1 MKGKKK
7 ESEKGREGRRG
18 GRGEGRKENE
28 FSKFLNGDF
37 LSFLEHAFKCNLTV
51 LRKMGLVSWLSG
63 KKHLS
68 ILGKTGVW
76 VPTPICLLT
85 ITCNSTSRGIRHCLL
100 TFLGIWHAWGTHTCM
115 HTSKTLILVK

>member
-1 MKGKKK
+1 MKEKKK
-7 ESEKGREGRRG
+7 EGREGGGERR
-18 GRGEGRKENE
+18 EGRKENE
-28 FSKFLNGDF
+28 FSKFFNGDF

-76 VPTPICLLT
+76 ASTPIRWLT

-100 TFLGIWHAWGTHTCM
+100 TFLGI
-115 HTSKTLILVK
+115 